1 MGAFG
6 LRS

>member
-6 LRS
+6 MRS